1 MNNKCNYFVT
11 ISLLRS
17 EISLKS
23 HEKPGNLLKFVCV
36 TFAQYCDYQIS
47 LKSHEKPGNLLKFV
61 CVTFAQYCDYHNYVC
76 LLPRL
81 RANYQMEAL
90 MTGNL
95 SALLTLS
102 QVAKQ

>member
-1 MNNKCNYFVT
+1 MMNNKCNYFVN

-17 EISLKS
+17 EISLK
-23 HEKPGNLLKFVCV
+23 N
-36 TFAQYCDYQIS
+36 
-47 LKSHEKPGNLLKFV
+47 HEKPGNLLKFV

>member
-11 ISLLRS
+11 ISLLCS

-23 HEKPGNLLKFVCV
+23 HEKPGNLLEFACI
-36 TFAQYCDYQIS
+36 TFAQYC
-47 LKSHEKPGNLLKFV
+47 N
-61 CVTFAQYCDYHNYVC
+61 YHNYVC